1 MSSASEALRTG
12 PPVRMRMVRSPEELV
27 ATYLAIGGQF
37 ATPFEPHDRRLD
49 EPMARFDRDRELML
63 CLERHGILRGGVIAF
78 GDDVVTVRAIGVDV
92 DLRGLGVG
100 RRLLETVEALAM
112 RRGARQISLGAA
124 EGARG
129 FYERLGYAGKRAQ
142 RRKDLPLPGRMRD
155 LRAER
160 ALAGL
165 DLVEGVVV
173 GRPPESS
180 DQPKPRG

>member
-1 MSSASEALRTG
+1 MSTAREARPTG
-12 PPVRMRMVRSPEELV
+12 PPVRMRMVRSRDELV
-27 ATYLAIGGQF
+27 ATYLAIGRQF
-37 ATPFEPHDRRLD
+37 GRPFQPDDRRLE
-49 EPMARFDRDRELML
+49 EPLARFDRDRELML
-63 CLERHGILRGGVIAF
+63 CLDHDGTLRGGAIAF
-78 GDDVVTVRAIGVDV
+78 GDDAVTVRAIGVDE
-92 DLRGLGVG
+92 DLRGVGIG
-100 RRLLETVEALAM
+100 RRLLETIEALAM

-129 FYERLGYAGKRAQ
+129 FYERLGYAGKRSG

-180 DQPKPRG
+180 DQPKRRG

>member
-1 MSSASEALRTG
+1 MSTAHEARPTG
-12 PPVRMRMVRSPEELV
+12 PPVRMRMVRSRDEVV
-27 ATYLAIGGQF
+27 ATYLAIGRQF
-37 ATPFEPHDRRLD
+37 GTPFHPDDRRLE
-49 EPMARFDRDRELML
+49 EPLARFDRDRELML
-63 CLERHGILRGGVIAF
+63 CLDQDGTLRGGAIAF
-78 GDDVVTVRAIGVDV
+78 GDDAVTIRAIGVDE
-92 DLRGLGVG
+92 DLRGVGIG

-112 RRGARQISLGAA
+112 RRGARQITLGAA

-129 FYERLGYAGKRAQ
+129 FYERLGYAGKRSG